1 MTGAKPI
8 KQKRSPRPPRP
19 RRPRPPLLSHRVFEK
34 LRNGLIEFKDDDV
47 EHFGLEEWGR
57 FWLVGRAAIQARLDN
72 GEIDAATVEKLVEQL
87 HIDAKIAAR
96 RAGEAWIDAKL
107 AEYEA
112 NWKEKGY
119 ALPVECWG
127 YLQFARLFAG
137 NRWLP
142 PEAQTTIIAALEAQ
156 FPKVSK
162 TERRAGLVR
171 FFLDGE
177 RLTWPEAF
185 EEAGKICGVGP
196 EMMKKSYQAWERGLP
211 PEHRR
216 RNRRRKQG

>member
-1 MTGAKPI
+1 VGGAGEANDRSRTMTGAKPI
-8 KQKRSPRPPRP
+8 KRKRSPRPPRP

-107 AEYEA
+107 AEYEVD
-112 NWKEKGY
+112 WKEKGY
-119 ALPVECWG
+119 APPAEVWG
-127 YLQFARLFAG
+127 YLHFARL
-137 NRWLP
+137 LP
-142 PEAQTTIIAALEAQ
+142 GI
-156 FPKVSK
+156 
-162 TERRAGLVR
+162 G
-171 FFLDGE
+171 G
-177 RLTWPEAF
+177 
-185 EEAGKICGVGP
+185 C
-196 EMMKKSYQAWERGLP
+196 
-211 PEHRR
+211 RR
-216 RNRRRKQG
+216 RRRRRYSPRSRPRSRKCPKPKGVRGWSVIFSMVNT